1 MTVIAF
7 PARRSERH
15 TSCPWCFGR
24 RVIFT
29 NYGLVA
35 CPHCG
40 PDGGANLTKPGNMTT
55 QELRAYLS
63 SPEYGARVAAILVRV
78 KAGEVMSLQYIA
90 DQLGLPVPTFFG
102 AVGAEFARMFP
113 DAVVTIHDRPRVAH

>member
-1 MTVIAF
+1 MAVIAF
-7 PARRSERH
+7 PTRRAERH

-29 NYGLVA
+29 TYGLVA
-35 CPHCG
+35 CPYCD
-40 PDGGANLTKPGNMTT
+40 PDGAADLTKSDNMTT
-55 QELRAYLS
+55 QELGAYLS
-63 SPEYGARVAAILVRV
+63 SPEYGMRVAAILERV

-90 DQLGLPVPTFFG
+90 DQLGLPVPAFFG

-113 DAVVTIHDRPRVAH
+113 DAVVTITDRPKVTH